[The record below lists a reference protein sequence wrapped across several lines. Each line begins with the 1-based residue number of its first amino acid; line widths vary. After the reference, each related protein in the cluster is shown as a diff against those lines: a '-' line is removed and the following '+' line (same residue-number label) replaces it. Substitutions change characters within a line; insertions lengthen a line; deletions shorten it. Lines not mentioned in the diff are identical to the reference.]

1 MRSSQSVASARPVT
15 GSWSHWPVALGSLR
29 ALAVLVHVPPGLGLD
44 SCARVR
50 PAQALFAHD
59 ARIGPAGTTA
69 EAPGGFGYT
78 TSVMTTNASE
88 ALVHLD
94 ELRERL
100 KEASGRLG
108 WLRSYL

>member
-1 MRSSQSVASARPVT
+1 MSRAEYRSGR
-15 GSWSHWPVALGSLR
+15 LE
-29 ALAVLVHVPPGLGLD
+29 
-44 SCARVR
+44 
-50 PAQALFAHD
+50 
-59 ARIGPAGTTA
+59 A
-69 EAPGGFGYT
+69 EAQRRFGYT
-78 TSVMTTNASE
+78 TPVMTTNASE

>member
-1 MRSSQSVASARPVT
+1 M
-15 GSWSHWPVALGSLR
+15 
-29 ALAVLVHVPPGLGLD
+29 
-44 SCARVR
+44 
-50 PAQALFAHD
+50 ALFAHE
-59 ARIGPAGTTA
+59 AYRSCGREA
-69 EAPGGFGYT
+69 EAPDGFGYT
-78 TSVMTTNASE
+78 TPVMTTNASE

>member
-1 MRSSQSVASARPVT
+1 MSRAQYRPGRREAEARP
-15 GSWSHWPVALGSLR
+15 L
-29 ALAVLVHVPPGLGLD
+29 
-44 SCARVR
+44 
-50 PAQALFAHD
+50 
-59 ARIGPAGTTA
+59 
-69 EAPGGFGYT
+69 FGYT
-78 TSVMTTNASE
+78 TSVMTINASE

>member
-1 MRSSQSVASARPVT
+1 MPSPPDVQSGA
-15 GSWSHWPVALGSLR
+15 
-29 ALAVLVHVPPGLGLD
+29 
-44 SCARVR
+44 
-50 PAQALFAHD
+50 
-59 ARIGPAGTTA
+59 IGPCTVAVGTST
-69 EAPGGFGYT
+69 ERLKLPRLFGYT
-78 TSVMTTNASE
+78 TSVMSINASE

>member
-1 MRSSQSVASARPVT
+1 MIRTEYRLRRPE
-15 GSWSHWPVALGSLR
+15 
-29 ALAVLVHVPPGLGLD
+29 
-44 SCARVR
+44 
-50 PAQALFAHD
+50 
-59 ARIGPAGTTA
+59 A
-69 EAPGGFGYT
+69 EARRRFGYT

>member
-1 MRSSQSVASARPVT
+1 MSRAQYRP
-15 GSWSHWPVALGSLR
+15 GR
-29 ALAVLVHVPPGLGLD
+29 
-44 SCARVR
+44 RE
-50 PAQALFAHD
+50 
-59 ARIGPAGTTA
+59 A
-69 EAPGGFGYT
+69 EAWRLFGYT

>member
-1 MRSSQSVASARPVT
+1 MTIVT
-15 GSWSHWPVALGSLR
+15 PFERAWDPQTDYRYALR
-29 ALAVLVHVPPGLGLD
+29 K
-44 SCARVR
+44 
-50 PAQALFAHD
+50 
-59 ARIGPAGTTA
+59 A
-69 EAPGGFGYT
+69 EAAPGFGYT

-88 ALVHLD
+88 ALVQLD

>member
-1 MRSSQSVASARPVT
+1 MSSRAEYRPGRS
-15 GSWSHWPVALGSLR
+15 G
-29 ALAVLVHVPPGLGLD
+29 
-44 SCARVR
+44 
-50 PAQALFAHD
+50 
-59 ARIGPAGTTA
+59 A
-69 EAPGGFGYT
+69 EARRRFGYT

>member
-1 MRSSQSVASARPVT
+1 MSPT
-15 GSWSHWPVALGSLR
+15 
-29 ALAVLVHVPPGLGLD
+29 
-44 SCARVR
+44 
-50 PAQALFAHD
+50 
-59 ARIGPAGTTA
+59 
-69 EAPGGFGYT
+69 
-78 TSVMTTNASE
+78 ASE